1 MSLLQYLVRIYVRQY
16 DPDSGTEKAK
26 SPLPE
31 PSDINKAAIMTF
43 DEVESELKK
52 LMASIEGKKY
62 LYNYFTSPTK
72 RWYWYIRL
80 LIWICW
86 KRKYFLLKSIHR

>member
-52 LMASIEGKKY
+52 LMASIEGETIS
-62 LYNYFTSPTK
+62 L
-72 RWYWYIRL
+72 
-80 LIWICW
+80 
-86 KRKYFLLKSIHR
+86 HRQQIDGIAISDS